1 MPAIGFGCAGHVRAA
16 ALVDGI
22 NAGYR
27 LFDTAQATEWY
38 LEEELGAAIATS
50 GVARSSLFIT
60 SKLHPRDLGEQST
73 LAAFPNSLRR
83 LRTDYLDAFMLHYPR
98 CFSALCETEPEGG
111 WRESWRA
118 LETLY
123 DRGLVRAIGVCNFS
137 PAELNELIGFARIKP
152 HLVQSWMDPLH
163 QERPLRKMC
172 AQHGV
177 RFQAYSSLGTQHR
190 TRINPVLHHPVLAR
204 ISHELGRSVAQI
216 VLRWALQHNVSVIP
230 RSTKRKHIES
240 NLQLDGF
247 ELSAEQMR
255 AIDALDGSDPNGAVP
270 SPPPKA
276 CADETDACESWA
288 ATGECENNPGYMHMA
303 CAGSCGTCEKKKN
316 EL

>member
-163 QERPLRKMC
+163 QERPLRKITT
-172 AQHGV
+172 
-177 RFQAYSSLGTQHR
+177 FPSSRDRPRGSTSRATCSSTALSSQLSRCVQSTPSMEAIRMARSHRRRQRPAPTKPTHASPGQPRASARTTQ
-190 TRINPVLHHPVLAR
+190 
-204 ISHELGRSVAQI
+204 
-216 VLRWALQHNVSVIP
+216 
-230 RSTKRKHIES
+230 
-240 NLQLDGF
+240 
-247 ELSAEQMR
+247 
-255 AIDALDGSDPNGAVP
+255 
-270 SPPPKA
+270 
-276 CADETDACESWA
+276 
-288 ATGECENNPGYMHMA
+288 
-303 CAGSCGTCEKKKN
+303 GTCTWLVPALAARARRRRTSYDPCGCECRRA
-316 EL
+316 